1 MQCPNCHQN
10 SSRVIDSRPTDD
22 GRAIRRRRECEN
34 CGFRF
39 TTFERIEQQP
49 LLVIKNDGTRE
60 PFKREK
66 ILRGVA
72 AACQKRPVTSQQ
84 LDELTDY
91 VENAIRK
98 RGVNEVSSKEI
109 GELVMNELADL
120 DDVAYIRFA
129 SIYRQ
134 FTDMSSFMK
143 TMEDMME
150 RHSKSKW

>member
-39 TTFERIEQQP
+39 TTFERIEQTP

-72 AACQKRPVTSQQ
+72 AACQKRPVTGEQ
-84 LDELTDY
+84 LNELTDH
-91 VENAIRK
+91 VENAVRK
-98 RGVNEVSSKEI
+98 QGVNEISSKDI
-109 GELVMNELADL
+109 GELVMKELADL

-143 TMEDMME
+143 TMEDMMK
-150 RHSKSKW
+150 RQSKAK